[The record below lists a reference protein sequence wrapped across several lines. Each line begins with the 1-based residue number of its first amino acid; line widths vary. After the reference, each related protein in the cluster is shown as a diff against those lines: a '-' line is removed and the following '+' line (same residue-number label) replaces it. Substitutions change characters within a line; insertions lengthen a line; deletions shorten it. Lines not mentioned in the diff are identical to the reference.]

1 MTCDECRARLAGLP
15 TESREVL
22 PEGVREHLA
31 QCTACA
37 SRLAALRLLLEE
49 GERLRVEPSAAL
61 ADSILARTAFT
72 QERARPRRAVALW
85 APLAAAAAVALVVAI
100 VAVGHLRGGAS
111 APGAGVV
118 TIHLT
123 LDAPSARE
131 VAVVGDWNGWNP
143 KAQPLIERNG
153 RWEIV
158 LELPRGR
165 YYQYQF
171 LVDGDRWIP
180 DPNALVKVAN
190 GFGGMNSILGS

>member
-1 MTCDECRARLAGLP
+1 MTCVECRARLAALS
-15 TESREVL
+15 TESGEVL

-37 SRLAALRLLLEE
+37 SRLAALA
-49 GERLRVEPSAAL
+49 G
-61 ADSILARTAFT
+61 SILARTAFT
-72 QERARPRRAVALW
+72 HERARARRPVVLW

-100 VAVGHLRGGAS
+100 VAVGHLSGGS
-111 APGAGVV
+111 GVPRAGVV
-118 TIHLT
+118 TVHLT

-143 KAQPLIERNG
+143 KAQPLRERNG
-153 RWEIV
+153 RWVIV

-171 LVDGDRWIP
+171 LIDGDRWIP